1 MVGFANVLWTMDKTA
16 AAELV
21 VVKVIQQRND
31 GIGEDDVLTTAAV
44 TKSAELR
51 CTQLRGDTA
60 LLDVM
65 DRIEDLTVL
74 ALVSSTG
81 MTPQELLAD
90 AERLRRLVLS
100 TGMTPQELLADA
112 ERLRRLV
119 LSKHKAAGSASGFDS
134 ISMLAKV
141 LLESKDMTPGDMNRE
156 AEELF
161 DEAHRGQVIACGAM
175 HTPNTLLEKANLCL
189 TPLLG
194 NAFFFSGLGLGSSS
208 PISSSP
214 RLRPALL
221 LFPFSFW
228 GFFGGVKWMVPTGHP
243 GTSSYLTTVVAEC
256 RPTGSKK

>member
-100 TGMTPQELLADA
+100 
-112 ERLRRLV
+112 
-119 LSKHKAAGSASGFDS
+119 KHKAAGSASGFDS

-189 TPLLG
+189 TPLFG

>member
-100 TGMTPQELLADA
+100 
-112 ERLRRLV
+112 
-119 LSKHKAAGSASGFDS
+119 KHKAAGSASGFDS

-194 NAFFFSGLGLGSSS
+194 NAFFSPGLGLGSSS

-228 GFFGGVKWMVPTGHP
+228 GFLGGVKWMVPTGHP